1 MTSPEIETPERDA
14 VDEASA
20 TASRSRIARVGEF
33 LLRKPESTIA
43 IVAIVLAAYF
53 ALANSAF
60 LTAANLR
67 VVSQFVIAVAILA
80 VGQTMVLIS
89 GEIDLSQGAVYFMAP
104 FLLFF
109 AMEVGVPLPL
119 AVLLGV
125 LGAGVIGVINGAITI
140 AARIPSF
147 LVTLGM
153 LFVVSGFTLNISDA
167 FPKRAPSEGVGA
179 QIFGLAPFSGLAWVL
194 AIVVV
199 MHLALTQTRW
209 GVYTIAIGGNQ
220 LGAREAGVPST
231 KIRMRNF
238 IVCAMLAGFAGI
250 IEGIRIGSFDPGAA
264 VAGQRVFESVT
275 AAVIGGTVLTGGYGT
290 IIGAFLGALT
300 VAILRDGFAIEGVS
314 AFTFNMVLGSA
325 IIIAMVLNSIA
336 ARARIRSQSV
346 RL

>member
-1 MTSPEIETPERDA
+1 MTSPETETPERDA
-14 VDEASA
+14 VDQASA

-53 ALANSAF
+53 ALANPAF

-125 LGAGVIGVINGAITI
+125 VGAGVIGVINGAITI

-336 ARARIRSQSV
+336 ARARIRSQSA